1 MAYQVGK
8 VAAKRSK
15 PSYAYAIVS
24 VTLVL
29 FMLGILGV
37 MLVYSQNISNYFR
50 ENIEVSIILDDKA
63 NEVDILQFQKK
74 LELEPYVK
82 TAEYISK
89 DEAARIMT
97 EDFGED
103 LELLDYNPL
112 YASVNIYLKADYAN
126 EDSLAQIETE
136 LLENPLVNEVYY
148 FRAIVNLV
156 NNNIRIT
163 SIVLGAVAV
172 LLFII
177 ALTLIDNTIKL
188 LMYSNRFLIRSM
200 QLVGATRWFII
211 KPFMMRGIFNGL
223 VSGLVAVI
231 ILIALMYYA
240 QLKLPALKVVS
251 DNMLGFSLIFA
262 VVIVTGVLISWLS
275 TYRAVSKYLRMK
287 LDDLY

>member
-1 MAYQVGK
+1 MSYQVGK
-8 VAAKRSK
+8 VSAKRTK
-15 PSYAYAIVS
+15 PSYAYAVVS

-37 MLVYSQNISNYFR
+37 LLVYSQNISNYFR
-50 ENIEVSIILDDKA
+50 ENIEVSIILKDSA
-63 NEVDILQFQKK
+63 NEVDVLQFQKK
-74 LELEPYVK
+74 LEMEPYVK
-82 TAEYISK
+82 NARFISK

-103 LELLDYNPL
+103 LDLLDYNPL
-112 YASVNIYLKADYAN
+112 YASVNIFLKADYAN
-126 EDSLAQIETE
+126 EDSLATIEE
-136 LLENPLVNEVYY
+136 NLLANPMVDEVYY
-148 FRAIVNLV
+148 FRAIVGLV
-156 NNNIRIT
+156 NKNVRVV
-163 SIVLGAVAV
+163 SIVLGVVAI
-172 LLFII
+172 LLFVI

-188 LMYSNRFLIRSM
+188 LMYSNRFLVRSM

-211 KPFMMRGIFNGL
+211 KPFVMRGIFNGL

-231 ILIALMYYA
+231 GLVGLMYYA

-262 VVIVTGVLISWLS
+262 GIIVTGVLISWLS